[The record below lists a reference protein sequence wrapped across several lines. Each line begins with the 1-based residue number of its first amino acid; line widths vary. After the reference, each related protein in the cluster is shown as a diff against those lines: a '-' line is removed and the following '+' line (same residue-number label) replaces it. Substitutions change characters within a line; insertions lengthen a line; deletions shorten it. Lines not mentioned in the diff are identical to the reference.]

1 MMKKTLLAAG
11 LMGLLLSLGSHPAMA
26 QFGQMTGTVKDEQ
39 GNPYANA
46 VISID
51 REDIRG
57 HYEVKT
63 NKDGRFFH
71 AGLPLGRF
79 SVAVMR
85 DGQKIFSLG
94 GIQTRMSEPV
104 SVEIDLQQERMRAE
118 AEAQGVQVQTDEG
131 GRLSQEQMAAIE
143 AAAKEREEAI
153 KKRQELTSHFDTAM
167 TAMKAKD
174 YDAAI
179 PAFEQAAQVD
189 PTQHVIYAQLGEAFS
204 GKAAMSKNS
213 AEKKE
218 WYEKAA
224 TSYQKSLELKPD
236 DPSYHNNYALALASA
251 GKVPEAQAELVQAAT
266 LDPPNAGRYYFNLGA
281 VLINTGDTKAAADA
295 FKKATEADPNFADAY
310 YQLGVTLTGQASVDA
325 ATGKVVP
332 VAGTVEALQ
341 AYLKIAPTGP
351 NAEAAKSLLET
362 MGGAVTTSVDLTKG
376 K

>member
-1 MMKKTLLAAG
+1 MKKTLLAAG